1 MKLYELTEMY
11 SDLFNQFDAINEWE
25 PDTNADGMPIDDDGN
40 IIANVDAYRNKM
52 LTAWFDTLTGIEG
65 EFDEKAESI
74 AIYYKQL
81 LAEAKMLKAE
91 KAAIAKRQSQKEKQA
106 ESLKTYLFKSMQALG
121 RQKIDMPRAVMS
133 LKKNA
138 PSLVVDDEISFVEWA
153 EEHNLDHLL
162 KYNMPEV
169 KKNDV
174 KALCKKGEEIP
185 FVHIMEAKQSL
196 SIK

>member
-162 KYNMPEV
+162 KYSMPEV

-174 KALCKKGEEIP
+174 KALCKKP
-185 FVHIMEAKQSL
+185 LYHA
-196 SIK
+196 

>member
-25 PDTNADGMPIDDDGN
+25 PDTNADEMPIDDDGN

-138 PSLVVDDEISFVEWA
+138 PSLVIDDEISFVEWA

-162 KYNMPEV
+162 KYSMPEV

-185 FVHIMEAKQSL
+185 FVHMESKQSL

>member
-138 PSLVVDDEISFVEWA
+138 PSLVIDDEISFVEWA

-162 KYNMPEV
+162 KYSMHEV

-174 KALCKKGEEIP
+174 KSLCKKGEEIP
-185 FVHIMEAKQSL
+185 FVHMEAKQSL

>member
-162 KYNMPEV
+162 KYSMPEV

-174 KALCKKGEEIP
+174 KALCKKGEGIP
-185 FVHIMEAKQSL
+185 FVHMEAKQSL

>member
-133 LKKNA
+133 IKKNA

-174 KALCKKGEEIP
+174 KDLCKKGEEIP
-185 FVHIMEAKQSL
+185 FVHMEAKQSL

>member
-40 IIANVDAYRNKM
+40 IIANVDAYRNKI

-185 FVHIMEAKQSL
+185 FVHMESKQSL

>member
-106 ESLKTYLFKSMQALG
+106 ENLKAYLLNSMQALG
-121 RQKIDMPRAVMS
+121 RKRIDMPKAVIS
-133 LKKNA
+133 VKNNA
-138 PSLVVDDEISFVEWA
+138 PSLVVDDEISFIEWA
-153 EEHNLDHLL
+153 KEHNLDHLL
-162 KYNMPEV
+162 KYSMPEV

-185 FVHIMEAKQSL
+185 FVHMKSKQSL

>member
-162 KYNMPEV
+162 KYSMPEV

-174 KALCKKGEEIP
+174 KALCKKDEEIP
-185 FVHIMEAKQSL
+185 FVHMEAKQSL

>member
-1 MKLYELTEMY
+1 MKLYELTETFAN
-11 SDLFNQFDAINEWE
+11 LFGQFEDINDYE
-25 PDTNADGMPIDDDGN
+25 PDTNADGQPIDDNGD
-40 IIANVDAYRNKM
+40 IIEDVEAYKEKM
-52 LTAWFDTLTGIEG
+52 LTAWFDTLEGIEG
-65 EFDEKAESI
+65 EFDEEAESI
-74 AIYYKQL
+74 AVYIKQL

-138 PSLVVDDEISFVEWA
+138 PSLVIDDEISFVEWA
-153 EEHNLDHLL
+153 EEHNLAHLL
-162 KYNMPEV
+162 KYSMPEV

-185 FVHIMEAKQSL
+185 FVHMESKQSL

>member
-52 LTAWFDTLTGIEG
+52 LTAWFDTLTGIEC

-138 PSLVVDDEISFVEWA
+138 PSLVIDDEISFVEWA

-162 KYNMPEV
+162 KYSMPEV

-185 FVHIMEAKQSL
+185 FVHMESKQSL

>member
-11 SDLFNQFDAINEWE
+11 SDLFSQYDAISEWE

-91 KAAIAKRQSQKEKQA
+91 KAVIAKRQSQKEKQA

-121 RQKIDMPRAVMS
+121 RQKVDMPRAVMS

-185 FVHIMEAKQSL
+185 FVHMESKQSL

>member
-138 PSLVVDDEISFVEWA
+138 PSLVIDDEISFVEWA

-185 FVHIMEAKQSL
+185 FVHMESKQSL

>member
-138 PSLVVDDEISFVEWA
+138 PSLVIDDEISFVEWA

-174 KALCKKGEEIP
+174 KALCMKGEEIP
-185 FVHIMEAKQSL
+185 FVHMEAKQSL

>member
-81 LAEAKMLKAE
+81 LAEAKMLKTE

-162 KYNMPEV
+162 KYSMPEV
-169 KKNDV
+169 KRMMSRLSAKR
-174 KALCKKGEEIP
+174 AKKSPSYIWKP
-185 FVHIMEAKQSL
+185 S
-196 SIK
+196 SR

>member
-11 SDLFNQFDAINEWE
+11 SNLFNQFDAINEWE

-138 PSLVVDDEISFVEWA
+138 PSLIIDDEISFVEWA

-162 KYNMPEV
+162 KYSMPEV

-174 KALCKKGEEIP
+174 KALCKMGEEIP
-185 FVHIMEAKQSL
+185 FVHMEAKQSL

>member
-25 PDTNADGMPIDDDGN
+25 PDTNTDGMPIDDDGN

-185 FVHIMEAKQSL
+185 FVHMESKQSL

>member
-65 EFDEKAESI
+65 EFDEKAENI

-81 LAEAKMLKAE
+81 LAEAKMLKSE

-138 PSLVVDDEISFVEWA
+138 PSLVVDDEISFIEWA

-162 KYNMPEV
+162 KYSMPEV

-185 FVHIMEAKQSL
+185 FVHMESKQSL

>member
-1 MKLYELTEMY
+1 MKLYELTEMF
-11 SDLFNQFDAINEWE
+11 SDLFSQYDAISEWE

-40 IIANVDAYRNKM
+40 IIANVDAYKNKM

-185 FVHIMEAKQSL
+185 FVHMESKQSL